1 MKRLL
6 LLGLTISLVIGLAWW
21 LLLPAPLT
29 LGIDAKHPA
38 FGVLY
43 PRKAAGLTAARSVVT
58 ALANCAPSDKRAATY
73 TQLLRALESGAERV
87 DLGFAT
93 DRSEPVIRTFDPQAA
108 PLATPRILPVRA
120 TLQLETLDHGYLL
133 LRIEPTGALV
143 ELAARRRW
151 LEAPVAE
158 IARSAL
164 SATIAVGES
173 ERPNQVVATFAL
185 EYRTADEAQAA
196 LRKLTG
202 TGGVSSLGYVA
213 QPGSRQ
219 IVGATKTVTIR
230 YDVNADLAV
239 QALNAR

>member
-6 LLGLTISLVIGLAWW
+6 LFGLALSALAGLAWW
-21 LLLPAPLT
+21 LLLPPALT
-29 LGIDAKHPA
+29 LRIDAKHQA

-43 PRKAAGLTAARSVVT
+43 PRRAAGLTCARSVLT
-58 ALANCAPSDKRAATY
+58 ALAYCAPSDKRAATY

-87 DLGFAT
+87 DFGFST
-93 DRSEPVIRTFDPQAA
+93 DRSEPVVRPLDPDAKPA
-108 PLATPRILPVRA
+108 PGQRVLP
-120 TLQLETLDHGYLL
+120 TQTMLQLKTLEHGYLL
-133 LRIEPTGALV
+133 LRIEPAGALL

-151 LEAPVAE
+151 LETPVAE

-164 SATIAVGES
+164 SASIAVGES
-173 ERPNQVVATFAL
+173 TQPNVLLATFAL
-185 EYRTADEAQAA
+185 EYRTADEAEAA

-202 TGGVSSLGYVA
+202 TDSVSSLGYVA

-219 IVGATKTVTIR
+219 IVRATKIVTIR
-230 YDVNADLAV
+230 YDVNADLVV